1 MQLLDLDLIQELFGE
16 QVLLVAEV
24 VNQELPTMFQLDD
37 VVDLILMQKKLN
49 TSRLTLWLKP
59 KLKSLDSSSAP
70 KSSL

>member
-16 QVLLVAEV
+16 QELLFAEV
-24 VNQELPTMFQLDD
+24 VNQGLPMMFQLDD
-37 VVDLILMQKKLN
+37 VVGLIVKLKKLN
-49 TSRLTLWLKP
+49 TSLLTLRLKP